1 MRFIYI
7 KNYLNIS
14 REKKLEF
21 ISFVH
26 SFEEFKIVNQKI
38 VLNDNALIVELS
50 QDSSFDI
57 AKSLIDKFFRSH
69 NDINSFFIDSLVIE
83 EDNTLVL
90 KRDNEVV
97 RSVYIKWDYCHII

>member
-21 ISFVH
+21 ISFAH

-50 QDSSFDI
+50 KDSSFDI
-57 AKSLIDKFFRSH
+57 AKGLIDKFF
-69 NDINSFFIDSLVIE
+69 NNYKDINSFFIDSLAIE
-83 EDNTLVL
+83 EDNTLIL
-90 KRDNEVV
+90 RRDNEVV
-97 RSVYIKWDYCHII
+97 RSVYIK